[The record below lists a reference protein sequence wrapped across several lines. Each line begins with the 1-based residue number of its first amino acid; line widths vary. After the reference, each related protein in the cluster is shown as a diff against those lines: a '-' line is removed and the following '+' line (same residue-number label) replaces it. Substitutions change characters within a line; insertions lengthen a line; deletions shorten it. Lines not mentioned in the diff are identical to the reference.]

1 MATKTEMFSVR
12 GMSCTN
18 CANKVE
24 QALGKLAGVQSCSV
38 NFMTGNAAVT
48 FDSAA
53 LKKEQIESAI
63 RSAGY
68 EVAPPPSIAQKP
80 SRWREFLPVIVV
92 GALLIAGAILGA
104 TLGKSDRVYEWI
116 ADGILLLATALGGIP
131 IFRKAIG
138 SLRQKKLDAD
148 VLVSIAVIAAAS
160 IGEFLAAGEVAFIML
175 LGEHLEAYTVERARK
190 SLGSL
195 LSLTPPT
202 ARVKRGETET
212 EVPAANLQAGDE
224 IVVRPGERIAA
235 DGVVVSGESDVNQSA
250 ITGESVPVLKL
261 VGDEVFGGTLNTEG
275 ALTVRVTRAGAD
287 TTVSRIGQLVEA
299 AQQKRA
305 PIQRACDRYAT
316 WMIPLMITL
325 AILTYFFS
333 GEITR
338 AITVLLVACPCALI
352 LATPTA
358 VVAAIG
364 RAAKD
369 GVLIKGGEYLE
380 AAGKLN
386 VIVFDKTG
394 TLTRGDL
401 RVTDIQ
407 RFCRHSEDEMLALAA
422 VAEKLSEH
430 PVGQAIVR
438 HATQNGATIAEPTT
452 FTSHRGRGVTAE
464 LAGQKLVVGQP
475 AWVRASAVTV
485 SEPVASHV
493 EQHRD
498 QGHTTV
504 VVAHDGTVCG
514 TICIADTLR
523 EQAEHAVSELKKLG
537 IEKIVM
543 LTGDHPKVAVEI
555 GTRVGITEVKAE
567 VLPEE
572 KAKWV
577 EHFKSHNGKRTMVAM
592 VGDGVNDAPA
602 LATADLGIAMGVSG
616 TDVAHEAAHVALMSD
631 DIRKVPY
638 VVSLS
643 RRTIRIIKQ
652 GLAFALVYN
661 VAMIWLAT
669 NGGFNLHDAHVHF
682 GPVQGAIAH
691 QASSI
696 LVVLNAMRL
705 LRK

>member
-1 MATKTEMFSVR
+1 MITELFAIQ

-24 QALGKLAGVQSCSV
+24 QAIGKLAGVQSCSV
-38 NFMTGNAAVT
+38 NFMTGKASVT
-48 FDSAA
+48 FDSSA
-53 LKKEQIESAI
+53 LNKEQIEDAI
-63 RSAGY
+63 RAAGY
-68 EVAPPPSIAQKP
+68 QVAPPTQFADKTSK
-80 SRWREFLPVIVV
+80 WRQFLPVIGV
-92 GALLIAGAILGA
+92 GLLLLAGAVLGT
-104 TLGKSDRVYEWI
+104 TLGKTDAAAKWGS
-116 ADGILLLATALGGIP
+116 TALILVAAALASIP
-131 IFRKAIG
+131 IFRKAVG
-138 SLRQKKLDAD
+138 SLRQKKLDAE
-148 VLVSIAVIAAAS
+148 VLVSIAIIGAAS
-160 IGEFLAAGEVAFIML
+160 IGEFLAAAEVAFIML
-175 LGEHLEAYTVERARK
+175 LGEHLEAFTVERARK

-195 LSLTPPT
+195 LALTPPT
-202 ARVKRGETET
+202 ARVKQGLVEKEI
-212 EVPAANLQAGDE
+212 PAANLKVGDE
-224 IVVRPGERIAA
+224 IIVRPGERIAA

-250 ITGESVPVLKL
+250 ITGESVPVMKL

-275 ALTVRVTRAGAD
+275 ALTVRVTRAGSD
-287 TTVSRIGQLVEA
+287 TTVARIGQLVEA

-305 PIQRACDRYAT
+305 PIQRACDRYAA

-325 AILTYFFS
+325 AVLTYIIS

-338 AITVLLVACPCALI
+338 AITVLIVACPCALI

-364 RAAKD
+364 RAAKE

-407 RFCRHSEDEMLALAA
+407 RFCRHSEDELLALAA
-422 VAEKLSEH
+422 IAEKLSEH

-438 HATQNGATIAEPTT
+438 HATRNGTPIAEPSA
-452 FTSHRGRGVTAE
+452 FASHRGRGVTAE
-464 LAGQKLVVGQP
+464 YAGQKLVVGQP
-475 AWVRASAVTV
+475 AWVRESAVAV
-485 SEPVASHV
+485 SEPVAAHLD
-493 EQHRD
+493 QHRD

-504 VVAHDGTVCG
+504 VVAHDGAVCG

-523 EQAEHAVSELKKLG
+523 EQADHAVGELKKLG

-555 GTRVGITEVKAE
+555 ATRVGISEVRAE
-567 VLPEE
+567 VLPDE

-577 EHFKSHNGKRTMVAM
+577 EHFKSNNGKRTVVAM

-602 LATADLGIAMGVSG
+602 LATADVGIAMGVSG
-616 TDVAHEAAHVALMSD
+616 ADVAHEAAHVALMSD
-631 DIRKVPY
+631 DICKIPY
-638 VVSLS
+638 VISLS
-643 RRTIRIIKQ
+643 RRTLRIIRQ
-652 GLAFALVYN
+652 GLVFALFYN
-661 VAMIWLAT
+661 VAMVALAT
-669 NGGFNLHDAHVHF
+669 NGGFDLQAAHVHF

-705 LRK
+705 LKK

>member
-1 MATKTEMFSVR
+1 MLSVR

-18 CANKVE
+18 CASKVE
-24 QALGKLAGVQSCSV
+24 QAIGKLAGVQSCSV
-38 NFMTGNAAVT
+38 NFMTGNASVT

-53 LKKEQIESAI
+53 LKMEQIEDAI
-63 RSAGY
+63 RDAGY
-68 EVAPPPSIAQKP
+68 QVAPPAESADKK
-80 SRWREFLPVIVV
+80 SKWREFLPVIGV
-92 GALLIAGAILGA
+92 GVLLIAGAILGA
-104 TLGKSDRVYEWI
+104 TLGKTDAFAQWGST
-116 ADGILLLATALGGIP
+116 ALILIATALASIP
-131 IFRKAIG
+131 IFRKAVG
-138 SLRQKKLDAD
+138 SLRQRKLDAD
-148 VLVSIAVIAAAS
+148 VLVSIAIIAAAS
-160 IGEFLAAGEVAFIML
+160 IGEFLAAGEVALIMM
-175 LGEHLEAYTVERARK
+175 LGEHLEAFTVERARK

-195 LSLTPPT
+195 LALTPPT
-202 ARVKRGETET
+202 ARVKQGLVEKEI
-212 EVPAANLQAGDE
+212 PAANLKIGDE
-224 IVVRPGERIAA
+224 LIVRPGERIAA

-250 ITGESVPVLKL
+250 ITGESMPVLKF

-275 ALTVRVTRAGAD
+275 ALTIRVTRAGAD
-287 TTVSRIGQLVEA
+287 TTVSRIGQLVAA

-305 PIQRACDRYAT
+305 PIQRACDRYAA

-325 AILTYFFS
+325 AVLTYIFS

-338 AITVLLVACPCALI
+338 AITVLIVACPCALI

-364 RAAKD
+364 RAAHE

-380 AAGKLN
+380 AVGRLN

-394 TLTRGDL
+394 TLTRGEL
-401 RVTDIQ
+401 RVTDIR
-407 RFCRHSEDEMLALAA
+407 RFCEHSEDELLALAA

-438 HATQNGATIAEPTT
+438 HAARNGTTIAEPVV
-452 FTSHRGRGVTAE
+452 FKSHRGRGVTAE
-464 LAGQKLVVGQP
+464 HAGRKLVVGQP
-475 AWVRASAVTV
+475 AWMRESAVAV
-485 SEPVASHV
+485 SEPVTTHV
-493 EQHRD
+493 DEHRE

-504 VVAHDGTVCG
+504 VVAHDGAVCG
-514 TICIADTLR
+514 TICIEDTLR
-523 EQAEHAVSELKKLG
+523 EAADHAVSELRRLG
-537 IEKIVM
+537 VEKIVM
-543 LTGDHPKVAVEI
+543 ITGDHPKVAVEI
-555 GTRVGITEVKAE
+555 GTRVGISEVKAE

-577 EHFKSHNGKRTMVAM
+577 EHFKSNNGNRTMVAM

-602 LATADLGIAMGVSG
+602 LATADVGIAMGVSG

-631 DIRKVPY
+631 DIRKIPY

-643 RRTIRIIKQ
+643 RRALRIIKQ
-652 GLAFALVYN
+652 GLVFALAYN
-661 VAMIWLAT
+661 VAMVALAT
-669 NGGFNLHDAHVHF
+669 HGGFNWHDMHVYF

-705 LRK
+705 LRKG

>member
-1 MATKTEMFSVR
+1 MFSVR

-24 QALGKLAGVQSCSV
+24 QALRKLTGVQTCSV

-63 RSAGY
+63 REAGY
-68 EVAPPPSIAQKP
+68 EVVAPVAHPSDKK
-80 SRWREFLPVIVV
+80 SRWREFIPVAIV
-92 GALLIAGAILGA
+92 GALLITGAILVS
-104 TLGKSDRVYEWI
+104 TLGKSDRLYLW
-116 ADGILLLATALGGIP
+116 AGDGILLIATAVAAIP

-138 SLRQKKLDAD
+138 ALRQRRLDAD
-148 VLVSIAVIAAAS
+148 VLVSIAIIAAVS
-160 IGEFLAAGEVAFIML
+160 IGEFLAACEVAFIMM
-175 LGEHLEAYTVERARK
+175 LGERLEAFTVERARK

-212 EVPAANLQAGDE
+212 EIPAVNLRAGDE

-261 VGDEVFGGTLNTEG
+261 VGDEVYGGTLNTEG

-287 TTVSRIGQLVEA
+287 ATVSRIGQLVEA

-305 PIQRACDRYAT
+305 PIQRACDRYAA

-325 AILTYFFS
+325 AILTYIFS

-338 AITVLLVACPCALI
+338 AITVLIVACPCALI

-364 RAAKD
+364 RAAKE

-380 AAGKLN
+380 AAGKLK
-386 VIVFDKTG
+386 VVVFDKTG

-401 RVTDIQ
+401 RVADIH
-407 RFCRHSEDEMLALAA
+407 RFCRHSEDELLALAA
-422 VAEKLSEH
+422 IAEKLSEH

-438 HATQNGATIAEPTT
+438 HAMRNGTKIGEPSA
-452 FTSHRGRGVTAE
+452 FSSHRGRGVTAE
-464 LAGQKLVVGQP
+464 YAGQKLAVGQP
-475 AWVRASAVTV
+475 AWMRETAVAV
-485 SEPVASHV
+485 SESVAAHV
-493 EQHRD
+493 EEHRE

-514 TICIADTLR
+514 TICISDTLR
-523 EQAEHAVSELKKLG
+523 DQAEHAVRELKKLG

-555 GTRVGITEVKAE
+555 GTRVGISEVKAE

-577 EHFKSHNGKRTMVAM
+577 EHFKSSRLGGSKRTMVAM

-602 LATADLGIAMGVSG
+602 LATADVGIAMGVSG

-631 DIRKVPY
+631 DIRKIPY
-638 VVSLS
+638 VISLS
-643 RRTIRIIKQ
+643 RRTVRIIKQ
-652 GLAFALVYN
+652 GLVFALIYN
-661 VAMIWLAT
+661 VAMVGLAT
-669 NGGFNLHDAHVHF
+669 HGGFDLHGAHIHF
-682 GPVQGAIAH
+682 GPAQGAIAH
-691 QASSI
+691 QASSL

-705 LRK
+705 LRKG